1 MNTTVNE
8 RVRNTVK
15 QQMLR
20 RDLNQTTLA
29 KRVSMSRVNL
39 VRLLSGRSG
48 QVPESWQKVLDELG
62 LELVAVPKGAD
73 TSRLFDSDGASSFV
87 FRNDDEQ
94 AG

>member
-1 MNTTVNE
+1 MNATVNE
-8 RVRNTVK
+8 KVRNTVK

-20 RDLNQTTLA
+20 KDLNQTTLA

-73 TSRLFDSDGASSFV
+73 TSRLFELDAASSLV
-87 FRNDDEQ
+87 LNDDE
-94 AG
+94 

>member
-1 MNTTVNE
+1 MNATVNE
-8 RVRNTVK
+8 KVRNTVK

-20 RDLNQTTLA
+20 KDLNQTTLA

-62 LELVAVPKGAD
+62 LELAAVPKGAD
-73 TSRLFDSDGASSFV
+73 TSSLFSQQSVKED
-87 FRNDDEQ
+87 N
-94 AG
+94 